1 MPLDISSVG
10 QISRTVSDVGQS
22 VAWYRDVLGLEHLFT
37 FDKLAFFQCGG
48 TRLML
53 SQNEELQP
61 AESLIY
67 FRVSDVKA
75 AHSALTGKGVEFLQ
89 GPELVHRHADGT
101 EEWMAFFKDPEGR
114 ALAVMAQVPP
124 AA

>member
-1 MPLDISSVG
+1 MQLDISSVG

-22 VAWYRDVLGLEHLFT
+22 VAWYRDVLELEHLFT

-67 FRVSDVKA
+67 FRVPDVKA
-75 AHSALTGKGVEFLQ
+75 AHSSLVGKGVEFLQ

-114 ALAVMAQVPP
+114 ALAVMSQVPP
-124 AA
+124 AP